1 MIYLFKIKTQLVTKI
16 GMSRLFI
23 STYFTKRYITTKTI
37 CKIILE
43 FITKL
48 EEYIIEL
55 AGSQLGI
62 SKFEIKIPESRY
74 K

>member
-1 MIYLFKIKTQLVTKI
+1 
-16 GMSRLFI
+16 
-23 STYFTKRYITTKTI
+23 
-37 CKIILE
+37 LE
-43 FITKL
+43 FVTKL

-55 AGSQLGI
+55 TGTQLGI

>member
-1 MIYLFKIKTQLVTKI
+1 
-16 GMSRLFI
+16 
-23 STYFTKRYITTKTI
+23 
-37 CKIILE
+37 LE

-55 AGSQLGI
+55 TGSQLGI
-62 SKFEIKIPESRY
+62 SKFEIKIPEPRY